1 MIQATEPVLDIVTFA
16 DVWER
21 LGKVPANRI
30 LMHPP
35 PGTATEADV
44 VAVRESASR
53 AICELIDGVLVEK
66 TMGAKES
73 LLAIVLSG
81 FLFVYLR
88 KDDLGILLGADGQLR
103 LWPGRVRV
111 PDLCFISWERL
122 PNQELPDEA
131 VPELAPD
138 LVVEV
143 LSAGNTKKEMLHKR
157 RDYFQSGVREVWEIQ
172 PKTQTG
178 EIYTSPTKCHRIGKD
193 GTLDGGAILPGFTL
207 TLKELFAATKKRK

>member
-1 MIQATEPVLDIVTFA
+1 MIQATEPVVDIVTFA

-44 VAVRESASR
+44 VAVRESPSR

-66 TMGAKES
+66 TKGAKES
-73 LLAIVLSG
+73 QLAGLLAG

-88 KDDLGILLGADGQLR
+88 KHDLGTCLGADGQLR

-172 PKTQTG
+172 RKTQTA
-178 EIYTSPTKCHRIGKD
+178 EIFISPSKCRRIGKD
-193 GTLDGGAILPGFTL
+193 GTLDGGEILPGFTL

>member
-1 MIQATEPVLDIVTFA
+1 MIQATKPVLDRVTFA

-44 VAVRESASR
+44 VAVRESPSR

-66 TMGAKES
+66 TVGAKES
-73 LLAIVLSG
+73 LLAAVLGG
-81 FLFVYLR
+81 FIFVHLR
-88 KDDLGILLGADGQLR
+88 KHDLGIVLGADSQLW

-111 PDLCFISWERL
+111 PDVCFISWERL
-122 PNQELPDEA
+122 PNQEMPDEA

-157 RDYFQSGVREVWEIQ
+157 RDYFRSSVREVWEIQ
-172 PKTQTG
+172 PKTQTA
-178 EIYTSPTKCHRIGKD
+178 EVYTSPTKCHRVGKD
-193 GTLDGGAILPGFTL
+193 GSLDGGEILPGFTL
-207 TLKELFAATKKRK
+207 PLKELFAATKKRK